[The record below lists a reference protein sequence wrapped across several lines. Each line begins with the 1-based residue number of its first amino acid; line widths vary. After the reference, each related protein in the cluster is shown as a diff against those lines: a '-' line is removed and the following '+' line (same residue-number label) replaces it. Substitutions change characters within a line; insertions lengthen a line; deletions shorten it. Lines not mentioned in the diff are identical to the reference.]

1 MSWIADD
8 RKLTLAER
16 ENNADIIIA
25 YYRSINYDDRTIASI
40 VGNMD
45 LESDLSPVRNE
56 MKGSGYGLVQ
66 WSPKSKLIN
75 HCRILGLSP
84 YTSGDVQLKVV
95 DKELGSPNVNEWY
108 TTSTFINNYISSGA
122 TSSMIGVTASE
133 FKLNSKN
140 FSLDDL
146 TVLFMAGY
154 LRPDYN
160 PSDNHIV
167 LRKALTKMW
176 YAYMGGVVPPTPPS
190 PPTPPTPPT
199 PPPRPPEPPSD
210 EKSRRT
216 ARRGI
221 IFKKKRYLQ

>member
-160 PSDNHIV
+160 PSDNTHSI
-167 LRKALTKMW
+167 K
-176 YAYMGGVVPPTPPS
+176 
-190 PPTPPTPPT
+190 
-199 PPPRPPEPPSD
+199 
-210 EKSRRT
+210 KS
-216 ARRGI
+216 
-221 IFKKKRYLQ
+221 LD